1 MLLISFIA
9 FKYRDSIFKVEK
21 LKIIN
26 YLFLIVFIS
35 SVAQVP
41 RGYSYESLIE
51 LKLQPYYLPIEYG
64 ATYLPSKYG
73 WRVIPKLLQRILNV
87 GMNRISQIVM
97 FNVGMY
103 QIVKLKIKM

>member
-1 MLLISFIA
+1 MDVTISFIA

-26 YLFLIVFIS
+26 YLFLIVFIG

-73 WRVIPKLLQRILNV
+73 WGYTGYFRESSM
-87 GMNRISQIVM
+87 GMNWISQIVM